1 MTKLIEN
8 GIKMVIITIFYMLKK
23 IRLNIL
29 RRDMENIKRQN
40 QALRD
45 ENYYV

>member
-29 RRDMENIKRQN
+29 RRDMENIKRHKSSTK
-40 QALRD
+40 R
-45 ENYYV
+45 